1 MNEVLTLV
9 ARTLADDGYT
19 VTGETRREV
28 LCRLA
33 SIGQTEFY
41 QAQATDLHPELKFI
55 LADYLDYDGEYLCIY
70 NGEWYR
76 VLRTFRAG
84 WQLEIV
90 VQKASPEEVEPY
102 VETDD

>member
-1 MNEVLTLV
+1 MNELLTLV
-9 ARTLADDGYT
+9 SRTMADDGYT
-19 VTGETRREV
+19 VTGETRRDV
-28 LCRLA
+28 FCRLA

-41 QAQATDLHPELKFI
+41 QAQATDLRPELKFI

-84 WQLEIV
+84 LTLEIV
-90 VQKASPEEVEPY
+90 VQKAALEEVE
-102 VETDD
+102 VDAEVD